1 MVREMGLSL
10 ALNHC
15 DGCATQTKRG
25 KTQVSPV
32 PLQDELVSSMLE
44 AFRESLTAPAVPWPL
59 FGVPLNAMIS
69 GGRFPLTGTEGILVP
84 IPPFSANIFLESP
97 RCFTRPW

>member
-1 MVREMGLSL
+1 MGLSL

-84 IPPFSANIFLESP
+84 IPPFSANIFLESF